1 VKLLVDANLSPT
13 VALRLREHGHDAIH
27 VRDRGLQEADD
38 DVILALA
45 IEEDRVIVS
54 EDTDFGALLARRRTL
69 RPSFVLLR
77 TVEPMTPDAQAALLI
92 ANLDE
97 IAPSVAGGCIASIGR
112 GHLRIRPLPLRP
124 VADEP

>member
-1 VKLLVDANLSPT
+1 MAAMAYERITIDPNKMGGLPCIRS
-13 VALRLREHGHDAIH
+13 LRIPVGTII
-27 VRDRGLQEADD
+27 GQ
-38 DVILALA
+38 LAA
-45 IEEDRVIVS
+45 GAVEEDRVIVS
-54 EDTDFGALLARRRTL
+54 EDTDFGALLARKRTV

-97 IAPSVAGGCIASIGR
+97 IAPSLAGGCIASIGR